1 MMRKTPRKA
10 IVLTLAAL
18 LALSLP
24 AAALASPIASASCG
38 VYTAKVYSG
47 EGIRLTMP
55 STAPRCTAEPTIDD
69 TPVPP
74 ATEEP
79 VLSTPTPD
87 PIDPP
92 ASVTPVVPAPVPV
105 PVPVP
110 PDYTQGTCSAQAQV
124 LLAWINQDRA
134 NYGRAPIVLDGEL
147 CGAAELKSQDMYDNN
162 YFAHESPTY
171 GSSAAMLKTLGI
183 AVNASGENI
192 AKHATIE
199 KSHAAFMS
207 SEGHRNNILSS
218 SWTKMGIGVKQ
229 ANGYVLVTEIFA
241 R

>member
-1 MMRKTPRKA
+1 MKRKTSRKA
-10 IVLTLAAL
+10 IGLTLAAL

-24 AAALASPIASASCG
+24 AAALAAPIAPASCG
-38 VYTAKVYSG
+38 IYTAKLYSG

-55 STAPRCTAEPTIDD
+55 SATPRCTTEPAIDD

-74 ATEEP
+74 TIEP
-79 VLSTPTPD
+79 VLPTPTPD

-92 ASVTPVVPAPVPV
+92 APVAPVTPA
-105 PVPVP
+105 PVP

-134 NYGRAPIVLDGEL
+134 NYGRAPIVLDGAL

-162 YFAHESPTY
+162 YFTHESPTY
-171 GSSAAMLKTLGI
+171 GNSAAMLKTLGI
-183 AVNASGENI
+183 PVNASGENI

-218 SWTKMGIGVKQ
+218 SWTKVGIGVKQ